1 MKNYLVNL
9 ENARSK
15 VSLKDETMQE
25 LIKGTPYRP
34 TLELLLEW
42 AVEGF
47 QYFHKMYSHPFKN
60 SREIFSIYIIY
71 RVLYA
76 LGIFVSAIA

>member
-1 MKNYLVNL
+1 MTLIRYYIFTLRVNIKNTTFKSARFQDLKNYLVNL

-15 VSLKDETMQE
+15 VSLEDETMQE

-34 TLELLLEW
+34 TLKLLLEW

-47 QYFHKMYSHPFKN
+47 QFFHNMYLLF
-60 SREIFSIYIIY
+60 
-71 RVLYA
+71 
-76 LGIFVSAIA
+76 